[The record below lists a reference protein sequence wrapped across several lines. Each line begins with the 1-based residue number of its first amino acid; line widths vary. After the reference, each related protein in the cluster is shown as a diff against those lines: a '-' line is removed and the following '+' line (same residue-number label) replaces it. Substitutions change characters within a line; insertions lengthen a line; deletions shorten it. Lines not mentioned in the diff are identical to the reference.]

1 MNAYYEEGATH
12 NDHHKEM
19 NIQVVGSLSTDAIE
33 KLIAG
38 FMGDET
44 CQGTAQE
51 VQTTDFCPSDVPEEQ
66 TLSKNGEASANDDSM
81 PREFSTAR
89 AKDVFQGLQ
98 RIGLLDADF
107 QPIGLSWA
115 ERGYFAQQI
124 AYKLNIEHQWKA
136 FAKLWHC
143 DADTLRSAYNRAKDM
158 PKMAAFDEKI
168 KEIIR

>member
-44 CQGTAQE
+44 CHGTAQE

-98 RIGLLDADF
+98 RIGSMRTSN
-107 QPIGLSWA
+107 PSGCRGLNVA
-115 ERGYFAQQI
+115 
-124 AYKLNIEHQWKA
+124 
-136 FAKLWHC
+136 
-143 DADTLRSAYNRAKDM
+143 TLPSRLPTS
-158 PKMAAFDEKI
+158 
-168 KEIIR
+168 

>member
-44 CQGTAQE
+44 CHGTAQE

-81 PREFSTAR
+81 PRGVFDGESQGRIPRFAADRLAR
-89 AKDVFQGLQ
+89 CGL
-98 RIGLLDADF
+98 
-107 QPIGLSWA
+107 PT
-115 ERGYFAQQI
+115 
-124 AYKLNIEHQWKA
+124 H
-136 FAKLWHC
+136 
-143 DADTLRSAYNRAKDM
+143 RAVVG
-158 PKMAAFDEKI
+158 
-168 KEIIR
+168 